1 MQHADDQ
8 IIDGY
13 FKYQRT
19 QADEDFWAW
28 EEVDALCHDLPS
40 GLRLTR
46 KLVEAAPSDWSLSLI
61 GAGPLEDLVYGFE
74 LPAVNAIAEIAGE
87 SKLMQRAML
96 SVNVDEDSPAFEVW
110 ETLLKE
116 YHGDIDAF

>member
-1 MQHADDQ
+1 MKHTDDQ

-13 FKYQRT
+13 FKYQQT
-19 QADEDFWAW
+19 NADEDFWAW

-40 GLRLTR
+40 GLRITR
-46 KLVEAAPSDWSLSLI
+46 KLVEAAPSNWCLSLI
-61 GAGPLEDLVYGFE
+61 GAGPLEDLVYRFG

-110 ETLLKE
+110 ETLLKA